1 MTVEKGLRA
10 MPCYTTPNFGAR
22 FVRIIRLS
30 DVRAVHMR
38 GSRQPGNL
46 LAMLMHQREQQLK
59 HRFRGGYCSA
69 WGSSTSSEE

>member
-59 HRFRGGYCSA
+59 HRFRGG
-69 WGSSTSSEE
+69 E